1 MSATSAPVSSTPEGS
16 IIWAQHALTIEGWK
30 SSVAVTIDR
39 FGRVESV
46 QADQKPGSGV
56 RTGIL
61 LPGVANLH
69 SHAFQRAMAGMTETR
84 GPDPRD
90 SFWSWRKLMYRFLDH
105 LTPDDAESIAAF
117 GQIEMLES
125 GYTSVGEFHYLHHQ
139 PNGTRYSQTAEMSER
154 MIAAASTSGIGLT
167 LLPVLYEQGGC
178 DGRKLSGG
186 QKRFGNSIDEFASLF
201 ADAQKMIENY
211 PLQMSIGIAPH
222 SLRAVCQASLSNAVD
237 LAAGL
242 PFHIHIAE
250 QDAEVQ
256 EVQAA
261 WNARPVEWLLA
272 NQPVDSSWCL
282 VHATQ
287 MLQTETESLA
297 KTKAIAGLC
306 PITESNLGDGIF
318 DGIVY
323 RENKGSLGIGTDS
336 NVRISLSEELRTL
349 EYSQR
354 LQNKGRAIYA
364 DENRSTG
371 RVLFDHA
378 ASGGAQ
384 ALQRESGV
392 IEAGQLADLIALDA
406 TAIPFLAVKQDQW
419 LDAWIFAADD
429 ELVTDVWSSGQH
441 LVKEGRHVNREL
453 IEQRY
458 RNTLSSLYARI

>member
-1 MSATSAPVSSTPEGS
+1 MPATSAPKAS
-16 IIWAQHALTIEGWK
+16 IIWAQHALTESGWK
-30 SSVAVTIDR
+30 TAVAVTIDGN
-39 FGRVESV
+39 GRIISV
-46 QADQKPGSGV
+46 QPDQPEQGII
-56 RTGIL
+56 TAIL

-84 GPDPRD
+84 GPDPQD
-90 SFWSWRKLMYRFLDH
+90 SFWSWRKLMYRFLEH
-105 LTPDDAESIAAF
+105 LTPDDAESIAAY

-139 PNGTRYSQTAEMSER
+139 PDGTRYSQRAEMCER
-154 MIAAASTSGIGLT
+154 IIAAACTSGIGLT

-186 QKRFGNSIDEFASLF
+186 QRRFGNSFDEFANLF
-201 ADAQKMIENY
+201 TEAKQMIAAHQH
-211 PLQMSIGIAPH
+211 QMSIGIAPH
-222 SLRAVCQASLSNAVD
+222 SLRAVNQESLSNTVN

-242 PFHIHIAE
+242 PLHIHIAE

-256 EVQAA
+256 EVQSA

-272 NQPVDSSWCL
+272 NQPVDESWCL

-287 MLQTETESLA
+287 MLDTETQALA
-297 KTKAIAGLC
+297 NTKAIAGLC

-318 DGIVY
+318 SGTVY
-323 RENKGSLGIGTDS
+323 SNNKGRLGIGTDS

-364 DENRSTG
+364 EENRSTG

-392 IEAGQLADLIALDA
+392 IAAGKVADFIALDA
-406 TAIPFLAVKQDQW
+406 CAVPMLAVDEDRW
-419 LDAWIFAADD
+419 LDAWIFASDD
-429 ELVTDVWSSGQH
+429 SLVTDVWVSGQH
-441 LVKEGRHVNREL
+441 MVRAGRHVDRER

-458 RNTLSSLYARI
+458 RKTLTSLLARL

>member
-222 SLRAVCQASLSNAVD
+222 SLRAVC
-237 LAAGL
+237 
-242 PFHIHIAE
+242 
-250 QDAEVQ
+250 
-256 EVQAA
+256 
-261 WNARPVEWLLA
+261 LLYTS
-272 NQPVDSSWCL
+272 PSPRD
-282 VHATQ
+282 
-287 MLQTETESLA
+287 
-297 KTKAIAGLC
+297 
-306 PITESNLGDGIF
+306 
-318 DGIVY
+318 
-323 RENKGSLGIGTDS
+323 
-336 NVRISLSEELRTL
+336 
-349 EYSQR
+349 
-354 LQNKGRAIYA
+354 
-364 DENRSTG
+364 
-371 RVLFDHA
+371 
-378 ASGGAQ
+378 
-384 ALQRESGV
+384 
-392 IEAGQLADLIALDA
+392 
-406 TAIPFLAVKQDQW
+406 
-419 LDAWIFAADD
+419 
-429 ELVTDVWSSGQH
+429 
-441 LVKEGRHVNREL
+441 
-453 IEQRY
+453 
-458 RNTLSSLYARI
+458 